1 MCPICKQHDG
11 KPCLIEERKD
21 GRLACACGQHS
32 WPNAAALQETCRL
45 TSLTVVGTVHTWTQ
59 GL

>member
-11 KPCLIEERKD
+11 KPCRVEERKD
-21 GRLACACGQHS
+21 GRLVCSCGKHS
-32 WPNAAALQETCRL
+32 WPDSKALEESCRRA
-45 TSLTVVGTVHTWTQ
+45 SLTVARTVHTWTQ